1 MLLDRR
7 FDPGTLA
14 GMTQGP
20 LAGIR
25 VLDLTSVVVGPT
37 ATLTLAQQGA
47 EVIKLEPPEGD
58 LLRRLGGKSRSAG
71 MAPKFLHFN
80 RGKRSI
86 TVDLKTEGGRAVA
99 RRLAGAVDVLIAN
112 IRPAALRRLGL
123 GWEDLSALNPKL
135 IHCSIAGFGSGGR
148 YRDLPAYD
156 TIIQGAS
163 GMAACMARIFGEPR
177 YMPFVIT
184 DHMVGFIAAQAI
196 CAALVARAHTG
207 AGQAIEVPMFENMV
221 SFVLTEHMNQRSY
234 DPDGEWGD
242 PRIMDPNGRPVRTRD
257 GWISISPNTDAQAFG
272 FFAAI
277 GRPELKDDPRFNSVA
292 ARLRNVAAYF
302 QLRADALAEKTTAE
316 WLVLLREW
324 QVPAMQVNAVE
335 DLFTDPHLQDVGL
348 IETQAHHSEGE
359 VLALRAPTL
368 FSGGMAAM
376 CDAPLQGQDGHAI
389 LTELGY
395 SEHEISELSHDA
407 VRLR

>member
-1 MLLDRR
+1 MN
-7 FDPGTLA
+7 
-14 GMTQGP
+14 QGP

-58 LLRRLGGKSRSAG
+58 LLRRLGGKSRSPG

-86 TVDLKTEGGRAVA
+86 TVDLKTDGGRAVA
-99 RRLAGAVDVLIAN
+99 RRLAGSVDVVVAN
-112 IRPAALRRLGL
+112 IRAAALRRLGL
-123 GWEDLSALNPKL
+123 AWEDLSPLNPRL
-135 IHCSIAGFGSGGR
+135 IHCSIAGFGSAGR

-163 GMAACMARIFGEPR
+163 GMAACMARSFGEPR
-177 YMPFVIT
+177 YMPFVIA

-196 CAALVARAHTG
+196 CAALVARNRTG

-221 SFVLTEHMNQRSY
+221 NFVLTEHMNQRSY
-234 DPDGEWGD
+234 DADGEWGD
-242 PRIMDPNGRPVRTRD
+242 PRIMDPNGRPVKTKD

-272 FFAAI
+272 FFDAI
-277 GRPELKDDPRFNSVA
+277 GQPELKDDPRFNSVA
-292 ARLRNVAAYF
+292 ARLRNVGAYF

-316 WLVLLREW
+316 WLPLLRDR

-335 DLFTDPHLQDVGL
+335 DLFTDPHIADVGL
-348 IETQAHHSEGE
+348 IETQLHHSEGE
-359 VLALRAPTL
+359 VHALRAATL
-368 FSGGMAAM
+368 FSDGVAPM
-376 CDAPLQGQDGHAI
+376 CDAPLQGEDGRAI

-395 SEHEISELSHDA
+395 DDQEIAELAGGA
-407 VRLR
+407 VRLP